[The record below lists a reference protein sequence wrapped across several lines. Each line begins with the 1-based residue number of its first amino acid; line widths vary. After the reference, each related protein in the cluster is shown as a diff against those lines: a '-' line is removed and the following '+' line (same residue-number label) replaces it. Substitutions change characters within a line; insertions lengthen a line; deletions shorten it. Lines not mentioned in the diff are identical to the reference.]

1 MPFYLQFPPVGGQVL
16 GFPSGAAKLTGA
28 KAASISAASR
38 IRRAFFTVE
47 LLCGGLGFNRGNVG
61 WIGVFADANAGSSG
75 FLKLERGK

>member
-1 MPFYLQFPPVGGQVL
+1 MAFYLQFPPVGGHVL

-47 LLCGGLGFNRGNVG
+47 LLF
-61 WIGVFADANAGSSG
+61 
-75 FLKLERGK
+75 

>member
-16 GFPSGAAKLTGA
+16 GFPSGTAKLTGA

-47 LLCGGLGFNRGNVG
+47 LLF
-61 WIGVFADANAGSSG
+61 
-75 FLKLERGK
+75 

>member
-1 MPFYLQFPPVGGQVL
+1 LRAEDEYLRVSRGSRRMPFYLQFPPVGGQVL

-47 LLCGGLGFNRGNVG
+47 LLF
-61 WIGVFADANAGSSG
+61 
-75 FLKLERGK
+75 